1 MRKDSNGKHFVREHF
16 FNKTVPHSDYFRYLY
31 PSANCREKRKSKG
44 DTLLEEIYQDDNN
57 VLIHFPRP

>member
-1 MRKDSNGKHFVREHF
+1 MAMENILWESISSTKQF
-16 FNKTVPHSDYFRYLY
+16 HSDYFRYLY